1 MLQSRIVSVL
11 GHSPLSEN
19 SELGIF
25 IKGLLTNLGYL
36 GFTLRTSGT
45 EQGIESL
52 AVSSYLD
59 LMSKGV
65 VSPARLK
72 ICRPYIKYT
81 NCVPYKQCYV
91 TINSSNYQHCSEL
104 VKSVTPY
111 WRGIGNQSKYMH
123 SKNALVMFGEQL
135 NTPSTFL
142 IVYDEPDVN
151 GIVKGF
157 SSSAIGLA
165 KNHKIPV
172 FNFASD
178 DVTQTIANLKQFLHN
193 YGIPIN
199 QFNSTELQ

>member
-11 GHSPLSEN
+11 GHSPLDEN
-19 SELGIF
+19 SELGIY
-25 IKGLLTNLGYL
+25 IKGLITKLGYL
-36 GFTLRTSGT
+36 GFTLRTSGSL
-45 EQGIESL
+45 GIESI
-52 AVSSYLD
+52 AVASYLN
-59 LMSKGV
+59 LMQQGV
-65 VSPARLK
+65 LSPSRLK
-72 ICRPYIKYT
+72 ICRPYVKYT

-91 TINSSNYQHCSEL
+91 TINNSNYEQCSEL
-104 VKSVTPY
+104 VKTVTPY

-123 SKNALVMFGEQL
+123 SKNALVIFGEQL

-142 IVYDEPDVN
+142 IVYDEPDANEV
-151 GIVKGF
+151 VKGF